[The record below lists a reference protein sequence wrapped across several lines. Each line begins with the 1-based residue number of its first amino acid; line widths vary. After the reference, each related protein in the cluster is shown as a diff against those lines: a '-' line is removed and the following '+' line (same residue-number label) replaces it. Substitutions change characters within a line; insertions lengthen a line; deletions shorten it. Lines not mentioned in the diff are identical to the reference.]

1 MIPPQKR
8 VCAPQRAVCKSWLLW
23 VFLAHH
29 RMPKADNAPFSAGSA
44 AGLLPWLLP
53 GFTVPS
59 FGGVASV
66 WLKLNRFSAGWD
78 GLYWWEFIHRFGR
91 GGVFGGGVNGWRN
104 STGLSYHS
112 GVCLSK
118 WSIITV
124 VLTRVW
130 ERLPPCG
137 LTIDYYH
144 CNFQWN
150 CYWLNF

>member
-23 VFLAHH
+23 VFLTHH

-53 GFTVPS
+53 GFHGAFVWWCG
-59 FGGVASV
+59 FGVIKIKSIFRRMRRTILMGVYT
-66 WLKLNRFSAGWD
+66 
-78 GLYWWEFIHRFGR
+78 GLVREGFL
-91 GGVFGGGVNGWRN
+91 GGAVNGWGN

-144 CNFQWN
+144 WNFQWN